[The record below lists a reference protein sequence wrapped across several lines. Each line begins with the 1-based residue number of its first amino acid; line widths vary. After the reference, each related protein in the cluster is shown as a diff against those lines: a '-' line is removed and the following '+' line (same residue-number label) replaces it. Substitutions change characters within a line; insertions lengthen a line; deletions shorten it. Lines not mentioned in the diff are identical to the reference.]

1 MPLKAK
7 VLASNDMKR
16 GDYVLVEVKIGDKM
30 IKMQAKHARFCDEYL
45 IDLNGKQS
53 AIRAGYAPNSA
64 EVTASK
70 LLTNTKVRAYID
82 YQTALIHRRLGV
94 SAERIVNELAKIA
107 FVDPTELLNIDSGTM
122 HGNATKSDK
131 AVIQS
136 VKVKTIP
143 TENGDIVERE
153 IRLYD
158 KVKALELLGKR
169 EAMWVEKREDKIDQE
184 ITVVLDDQSAE
195 WAK

>member
-1 MPLKAK
+1 MQI
-7 VLASNDMKR
+7 D
-16 GDYVLVEVKIGDKM
+16 VEIGDK
-30 IKMQAKHARFCDEYL
+30 IVKMLPKHIRFCDEYL
-45 IDLNGKQS
+45 IDLNGKQA
-53 AIRAGYAPNSA
+53 AIRAGYAPNNA

-70 LLTNTKVRAYID
+70 LLTNVKVRAYID

-107 FVDPTELLNIDSGTM
+107 FVDPTELLNIDAGTM
-122 HGNATKSDK
+122 HGHASKADR

-143 TENGDIVERE
+143 TDNGDIVERE

-169 EAMWVEKREDKIDQE
+169 EAMWIDRREDKIDQE